1 MIRLY
6 NSGEKSVEILCDE
19 DRFVI
24 NESLFKNGKKVFR
37 KLLYRQ
43 FVIYRAV

>member
-6 NSGEKSVEILCDE
+6 NSGEKSVEILCNE
-19 DRFVI
+19 DGFVI
-24 NESLFKNGKKVFR
+24 NEVSLKTEKIFS

-43 FVIYRAV
+43 LVIYRTV